1 MLGSHKNL
9 VQTEVFHM
17 EKRLSDLEPG
27 EKGVVVR
34 IKGSGATRRR
44 IMDMGIV
51 RGSEI
56 KVVRS
61 APLGDPVE
69 FEIRDYNLTLRKR
82 EAELIYISL
91 EGE

>member
-1 MLGSHKNL
+1 MELQLNNL
-9 VQTEVFHM
+9 
-17 EKRLSDLEPG
+17 KPG
-27 EKGVVVR
+27 QKGVVTT

-56 KVVRS
+56 KVIRK

-69 FEIRDYNLTLRKR
+69 FEIRDYNLTLRKK
-82 EAELIYISL
+82 EAELIFVSL
-91 EGE
+91 EENP

>member
-1 MLGSHKNL
+1 
-9 VQTEVFHM
+9 M
-17 EKRLSDLEPG
+17 ELQLNDLEPG
-27 EKGVVVR
+27 QKGVVVN

-56 KVVRS
+56 KVIRR

-69 FEIRDYNLTLRKR
+69 FEIRDYNLTLRKS
-82 EAELIYISL
+82 EAERIYVSL
-91 EGE
+91 EEKR

>member
-1 MLGSHKNL
+1 
-9 VQTEVFHM
+9 M
-17 EKRLSDLEPG
+17 ELQLNNLEPG
-27 EKGVVVR
+27 QKGVVVS

-56 KVVRS
+56 KVIRR

-69 FEIRDYNLTLRKR
+69 FEIRDYNLTLRKK
-82 EAELIYISL
+82 EAERIYVSL
-91 EGE
+91 EEKR

>member
-1 MLGSHKNL
+1 
-9 VQTEVFHM
+9 M
-17 EKRLSDLEPG
+17 ELQLNELEPG
-27 EKGVVVR
+27 QTGIVTSIE
-34 IKGSGATRRR
+34 GSGATRRR

-56 KVVRS
+56 KVIRK

-82 EAELIYISL
+82 EAKCIHVSL
-91 EGE
+91 EEQQ

>member
-1 MLGSHKNL
+1 
-9 VQTEVFHM
+9 M
-17 EKRLSDLEPG
+17 ELQLNNLEPG
-27 EKGVVVR
+27 QKGVVVN

-56 KVVRS
+56 KVIRR

-69 FEIRDYNLTLRKR
+69 FEIRDYNLTLRKS
-82 EAELIYISL
+82 EAERIYISV
-91 EGE
+91 EEPQC

>member
-1 MLGSHKNL
+1 
-9 VQTEVFHM
+9 M
-17 EKRLSDLEPG
+17 ELQLNDLEPG
-27 EKGVVVR
+27 QKGVVVN

-56 KVVRS
+56 KVIRR

-69 FEIRDYNLTLRKR
+69 FEIRDYNLTLRKK
-82 EAELIYISL
+82 EAELIYVSL
-91 EGE
+91 EENR